1 MIQTVSATVLLLW
14 SLVWDYQ
21 YSGGYMRV
29 GKVKLFLLGA
39 AAAGA
44 VHISKA
50 WHWSLGAF
58 FLWAVCQSL
67 HYANPNGFLDIT
79 LIMATL
85 FFVPVIL
92 EHAGE
97 WVGASLIF
105 AGAVNAAIGAL
116 DIFRIF
122 PFMKPEVYM
131 ESPLPL
137 GLMGSPTTLG
147 PLLCVSFFF
156 SLAGLIKGKF
166 GHLSLCALFFAV
178 ILLTKSSMT
187 YGAFIV
193 GSMAFAL
200 FYSPKITVGVAV
212 VSAAA
217 LLIASR
223 YDANIFWHSGRTE
236 PWKDAYTL
244 WIQRPLTGFG
254 PGAWAEAAEQIRVA
268 RNERF
273 PWSQVHQEFL
283 QGLVEY
289 GAIGM
294 GLVTVFLGR
303 VGLCAVSAIRS
314 GKREL
319 AAYVAGIAALLANSL
334 ATPTFHI
341 TPLAQIACLFS
352 LVVLRTTHG
361 VQLKYTFSPTLE
373 G

>member
-1 MIQTVSATVLLLW
+1 MIQAVSVTVLFLW

-21 YSGGYMRV
+21 FSGGYMRV

-39 AAAGA
+39 AAVGA
-44 VHISKA
+44 VHISKV

-58 FLWAVCQSL
+58 FLWAICQSL

-85 FFVPVIL
+85 FFSQVIL
-92 EHAGE
+92 DHAGK

-105 AGAVNAAIGAL
+105 AGAVNAVIGVL
-116 DIFRIF
+116 DMFSIF

-166 GHLSLCALFFAV
+166 GHFSLCALLFGV

-200 FYSPKITVGVAV
+200 FYSPKLTAGVAV
-212 VSAAA
+212 TSAAA
-217 LLIASR
+217 LLVASH

-236 PWKDAYTL
+236 PWKDAYDL
-244 WIQRPLTGFG
+244 WIQRPLIGFG
-254 PGAWAEAAEQIRVA
+254 PGFWAQAAEEIRKA

-273 PWSQVHQEFL
+273 AWSQVHQEFL

-294 GLVTVFLGR
+294 GLVTVFLGK
-303 VGLCAVSAIRS
+303 VGLSSINAIRA
-314 GKREL
+314 GRREL
-319 AAYVAGIAALLANSL
+319 ASYVAGLSALLANSL

-341 TPLAQIACLFS
+341 TPLAQIACLLS
-352 LVVLRTTHG
+352 LTILRGPGWRPRH
-361 VQLKYTFSPTLE
+361 L
-373 G
+373 